1 MCVFDR
7 GRRGYVEPL
16 PSDFD
21 PSDQMLRRV
30 LLMSRITQALYLRN
44 ITCASLV
51 FDIYLL

>member
-7 GRRGYVEPL
+7 GKRGYVEPL

-30 LLMSRITQALYLRN
+30 LMSRTTLALYLRN